1 MLSRRLTPRA
11 GLPVFYVVRAYT
23 VPANSQV
30 PRRKKVWNSLD
41 EAVSTVKSGDV
52 LLSGGFGLC
61 GTPDTLI
68 GALAARADVRN
79 LTAVSNNAGSG
90 LYGLGARPVST
101 LLHLSLSVTVRR
113 KAAPLRTD

>member
-52 LLSGGFGLC
+52 LLSGG
-61 GTPDTLI
+61 
-68 GALAARADVRN
+68 
-79 LTAVSNNAGSG
+79 
-90 LYGLGARPVST
+90 T
-101 LLHLSLSVTVRR
+101 LLRFNNNPKVLNAIVRLW
-113 KAAPLRTD
+113 PLWDTRWVMRRGSRSRVQPGRTPQTP